1 MGKMETDFFEET
13 QKHLNH
19 MTNIKKF
26 HYSQAREIIMMNY
39 L

>member
-19 MTNIKKF
+19 MTNIKNFTTHKL
-26 HYSQAREIIMMNY
+26 EK